1 MSTEP
6 NAVKWGILGASGH
19 FRKKVSLPAREAE
32 GVELFAVA
40 SRDHATAERTA
51 GLLGMPRYYGAYE
64 ALLADHEVEAV
75 YIPLPNHLHLEWIRK
90 AADAGKHILCEKPL
104 GLDAGQV
111 EEAIAHC
118 SKRGVLLMEA
128 FMYRFHPQWRY
139 ARDLIRTGNI
149 GRLNALQATFFYNN
163 TDPSNIRNIYD
174 AGGGGLYDIGCYAV
188 SAARYLTGGEPERVV
203 SLIARHPEWRID
215 MLSSAI
221 LDFGET
227 QATFT
232 VGTQTFAHQHVTAL
246 GSGGVITVEIPFNT
260 HPDVPVG
267 VQVTDS
273 IGTRRVTF
281 GPFDHYRGELEA
293 FSRAIREG
301 AETAPTPPQDAL
313 DNQRVL
319 DALFASEKS
328 GGWVSP
334 DVRRI

>member
-1 MSTEP
+1 MNTET
-6 NAVKWGILGASGH
+6 NAVKWGVLGASGH
-19 FRKKVSLPAREAE
+19 FRKKVSLPAQEAE
-32 GVELFAVA
+32 GVELFAIA
-40 SRDHATAERTA
+40 SRDIAAAERTA
-51 GLLGMPRYYGAYE
+51 GLLGIPRHYGSYE
-64 ALLADHEVEAV
+64 ALLADDEVEAV
-75 YIPLPNHLHLEWIRK
+75 YIPLPNHLHLEWIKK

-104 GLDAGQV
+104 GLDAGEV
-111 EEAIAHC
+111 EEAIVHC
-118 SKRGVLLMEA
+118 RKRDVLLMEA

-149 GRLNALQATFFYNN
+149 GTLNAVQATFFYNN
-163 TDPSNIRNIYD
+163 TDPANIRNIYD

-188 SAARYLTGGEPERVV
+188 SAARYLTGREPERVV

-215 MLSSAI
+215 MLSSAV
-221 LDFGET
+221 LDFGGP

-246 GSGGVITVEIPFNT
+246 GSSGVVTIEIPFNT

-273 IGTRRVTF
+273 ISTRRVTF
-281 GPFDHYRGELEA
+281 GPFDHYRGELEV
-293 FSRAIREG
+293 FSRAIRDG
-301 AETAPTPPQDAL
+301 ADTAPTPPQDAL

-328 GGWVSP
+328 GGWEAVAGGPS
-334 DVRRI
+334 